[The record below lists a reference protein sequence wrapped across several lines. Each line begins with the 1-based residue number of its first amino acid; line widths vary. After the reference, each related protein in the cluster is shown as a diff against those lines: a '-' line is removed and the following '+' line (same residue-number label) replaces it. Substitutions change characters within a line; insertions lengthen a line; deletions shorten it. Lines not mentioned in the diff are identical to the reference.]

1 MNQLSPWSSTST
13 SSCQSSVEIKE
24 FFCDDDLIDSSNGT
38 LGRHVTLRDASCQ
51 VLSRDT
57 DNTRDMDDT
66 LSAQHAS
73 MSLVNQAAT
82 LVSGNSTDSADK
94 TLTTGTFAV
103 TVMSALSTRADRHR
117 VSNTAGNLLE
127 LFFLLEIYTVSWKFS
142 GQVSE
147 LARLLLILV
156 TLLVFQSVSVQNI
169 SR

>member
-38 LGRHVTLRDASCQ
+38 LGIHVTLRDASCQ

-57 DNTRDMDDT
+57 DDTRDMDNT
-66 LSAQHAS
+66 LRAQHAS
-73 MSLVNQAAT
+73 TSVVNQPAT
-82 LVSGNSTDSADK
+82 LVLGNSTDSADK

-103 TVMSALSTRADRHR
+103 TVMSACWLVLVDTGSLT
-117 VSNTAGNLLE
+117 
-127 LFFLLEIYTVSWKFS
+127 LLEICWNYFYSRKSTQSPGNFLVKFPSLRVS
-142 GQVSE
+142 
-147 LARLLLILV
+147 LILV